1 MTRAV
6 RCALAAEKFVMVSP
20 EQKFCPSNVHTQIHT
35 MIFRKFAM
43 QSKTWCRC
51 MNLKVC
57 SYCRQLPSP
66 LKKYRPMTIAALKVS
81 ILLRRYAI

>member
-1 MTRAV
+1 MN
-6 RCALAAEKFVMVSP
+6 ALMHDTCFALCTGGGKFVMVSP

-57 SYCRQLPSP
+57 S
-66 LKKYRPMTIAALKVS
+66 
-81 ILLRRYAI
+81 